1 MRELLLVAVGGA
13 VGAMGRY
20 GVGLWARAR
29 FGTDFPWGTFV
40 VNVAGSLLLG
50 FLMGLALSGRLDRH
64 VRSVLATGFCGAF
77 TTFSTFSFE
86 TLGMMREGKML
97 RAGANLGV
105 SVALGLVAAM
115 LGLWMGQR
123 CGEPARP

>member
-29 FGTDFPWGTFV
+29 FGPDFPWGTFT
-40 VNVAGSLLLG
+40 VNVTGSLVLG
-50 FLMGLALSGRLDRH
+50 FLMGLSLSGRLDRNL
-64 VRSVLATGFCGAF
+64 RTVLATGFCGAF

-86 TLGMMREGKML
+86 TLGLLREGYVM
-97 RAGANLGV
+97 RAVANLGA
-105 SVALGLVAAM
+105 SLALGLAAAM
-115 LGLWMGQR
+115 LGLWLGQL
-123 CGEPARP
+123 GAPPVTD